1 MPRRGS
7 AERPWRE
14 SGRTPIVGRV
24 ADLPRRLGPDEP
36 YGDRVTESPP
46 LVYRISPVQVAV
58 LILVAIPALAVNV
71 YFSPS
76 IPLRLVTLAFGLAA
90 LFAAYA
96 GWRMYLVVDDE
107 GIAVRRL
114 GGETWLPWNRVAG
127 LELVSGVRGSDTIR
141 IHVVRGD
148 DVDVPPSLLQPNRPT
163 ARIAARR
170 RLQDTLHQ
178 IEDRRSVS

>member
-1 MPRRGS
+1 MVIG
-7 AERPWRE
+7 
-14 SGRTPIVGRV
+14 
-24 ADLPRRLGPDEP
+24 
-36 YGDRVTESPP
+36 VTESPP

-71 YFSPS
+71 YFHPS
-76 IPLRLVTLAFGLAA
+76 IPLRVVTLAFGLGA

-114 GGETWLPWNRVAG
+114 RGEVSLPWARISG
-127 LELVSGVRGSDTIR
+127 LEVVSGVRGSDTIR
-141 IHVVRGD
+141 IHPVTGL

-163 ARIAARR
+163 SRIAAHR
-170 RLQDTLHQ
+170 RLSDTLHQ
-178 IEDRRSVS
+178 IEDRRSGS